1 MEIVCNLVLVIC
13 NFKTLMYDL
22 IIIGGGPA
30 GITAGI
36 YAARQ
41 KLNTLLVTKDFGG
54 QISLKAV
61 NIENWPG
68 IKEISGLD
76 LIKQFEEHLKKYE
89 VAIEMDEVRKVEKI
103 DDKFLVHT
111 VNKNTFKAKTVILA
125 SGADP
130 RPLEIPGE
138 KEFLGRGVSYCTVCD
153 AAMFSKKIV
162 AVIGGGNAGFEAA
175 VALAQW
181 AEKVYILEYGEKI
194 SADSENQE
202 RGKKIGKIEI
212 ITNARA
218 KEIKGDKFVSSL
230 VYLDRKTDR
239 ENSLTVEGVFI
250 EIGRQPATSFVKG
263 LVEFNEKDEIKVDPF
278 SGQTSTPGLFA
289 AGDADNVPYK
299 QIVVAAGEG
308 CKAALSVYGYLQ
320 KDGQNNKNK

>member
-1 MEIVCNLVLVIC
+1 M
-13 NFKTLMYDL
+13 
-22 IIIGGGPA
+22 
-30 GITAGI
+30 TAGI

-41 KLNTLLVTKDFGG
+41 RLKTLLITKDFGG
-54 QISLKAV
+54 QIALKAV

-76 LIKQFEEHLKKYE
+76 LNRQFEEHLKKYE
-89 VAIEMDEVRKVEKI
+89 VGIEMDEVRRVEKT

-111 VNKNTFKAKTVILA
+111 VNKNTFEAKTVILA

-138 KEFLGRGVSYCTVCD
+138 KEFLGKGVSYCTVCD
-153 AAMFSKKIV
+153 AAMFSNKTV
-162 AVIGGGNAGFEAA
+162 AVVGGGNAGFEAA
-175 VALAQW
+175 IALAQW
-181 AEKVYILEYGEKI
+181 TKKVYILEYGEKM

-202 RGKKIGKIEI
+202 RGKKTGKIEV
-212 ITNARA
+212 ITNAKT
-218 KEIKGDKFVSSL
+218 KEIKGDKFVHSL
-230 VYLDRKTDR
+230 IYLDRQADKET
-239 ENSLTVEGVFI
+239 NLAVEGVFI

-263 LVEFNEKDEIKVDPF
+263 LVEFNEKDEIKVNPF
-278 SGQTSTPGLFA
+278 SGETSTPGLFA

-308 CKAALSVYGYLQ
+308 CKAALSAYGYLQ
-320 KDGQNNKNK
+320 KSGFNNKNK

>member
-1 MEIVCNLVLVIC
+1 
-13 NFKTLMYDL
+13 MYDL

-30 GITAGI
+30 GVTAGI

-41 KLNTLLVTKDFGG
+41 KLKTLLITKDFSG
-54 QISLKAV
+54 QIALKAV

-76 LIKQFEEHLKKYE
+76 LIRSFEEHLKKYE
-89 VAIEMDEVRKVEKI
+89 VDIVKEEVRRLEKK
-103 DDKFLVHT
+103 DKGFLILT
-111 VNKNTFKAKTVILA
+111 LSQKIFEAKTVILA

-138 KEFLGRGVSYCTVCD
+138 KEFLGKGVSYCTVCD

-162 AVIGGGNAGFEAA
+162 AVIGGGNAGLEGA
-175 VALAQW
+175 VALSQW
-181 AEKVYILEYGEKI
+181 TEKVYVLEYGEKI
-194 SADSENQE
+194 NAEIENQE
-202 RGKKIGKIEI
+202 RVKKIDKIEI
-212 ITNARA
+212 LTNVQA
-218 KEIKGDKFVSSL
+218 KEIRGDKLVDSL
-230 VYLDRKTDR
+230 VYLDKKTGK
-239 ENSLTVEGVFI
+239 ENILKIGGVFI

-263 LVEFNEKDEIKVDPF
+263 LVDFNERDEIKVDPF
-278 SGQTSTPGLFA
+278 TGQTSTPGLFA

-308 CKAALSVYGYLQ
+308 CKAALSVYAYLQ
-320 KDGQNNKNK
+320 KNSL

>member
-1 MEIVCNLVLVIC
+1 M
-13 NFKTLMYDL
+13 TYDL

-30 GITAGI
+30 GVTAGI

-41 KLNTLLVTKDFGG
+41 KIKTLLITKDFGG
-54 QISLKAV
+54 QIALKAV

-76 LIKQFEEHLKKYE
+76 LTRSFEEHLRKYE
-89 VAIEMDEVRKVEKI
+89 VDIEKDEVRKV
-103 DDKFLVHT
+103 
-111 VNKNTFKAKTVILA
+111 AKTDKGFSVLTVSQKTLEAKTIILA

-138 KEFLGRGVSYCTVCD
+138 KEFLGKGVSYCTVCD
-153 AAMFSKKIV
+153 AAMFSEKIV
-162 AVIGGGNAGFEAA
+162 AVIGGGNAGLEGA

-194 SADSENQE
+194 NADIANQQ
-202 RGKKIGKIEI
+202 RVQKIAKIEI
-212 ITNARA
+212 LTNVQA
-218 KEIKGDKFVSSL
+218 KEVKGDKFVDSL
-230 VYLDRKTDR
+230 VYLDKKTD
-239 ENSLTVEGVFI
+239 EEKVLKVKGVFI

-263 LVEFNEKDEIKVDPF
+263 LVDFNEKDEIKVDPF
-278 SGQTSTPGLFA
+278 TGQTSTPGLFA

-320 KDGQNNKNK
+320 NNGL

>member
-1 MEIVCNLVLVIC
+1 M
-13 NFKTLMYDL
+13 
-22 IIIGGGPA
+22 
-30 GITAGI
+30 TAGI

-41 KLNTLLVTKDFGG
+41 RINTLLVTKDFGG
-54 QISLKAV
+54 QIALKAV

-76 LIKQFEEHLKKYE
+76 LNRQFEEHLKKYE
-89 VAIEMDEVRKVEKI
+89 VAIEMDEVRRVEKT
-103 DDKFLVHT
+103 DDKFLVYT
-111 VNKNTFKAKTVILA
+111 VNKNTFEAKTVILA

-138 KEFLGRGVSYCTVCD
+138 KEFLGKGVSYCTVCD

-162 AVIGGGNAGFEAA
+162 AVIGGGNAGFEGA

-194 SADSENQE
+194 SADYENQE
-202 RGKKIGKIEI
+202 RAKGSGKIEI
-212 ITNARA
+212 ITGVRA

-230 VYLDRKTDR
+230 IYLDRKTDK
-239 ENSLTVEGVFI
+239 ENNLAVKGVFI

-263 LVEFNEKDEIKVDPF
+263 LVEFNEKDEIKVNPF
-278 SGQTSTPGLFA
+278 SGETSTPGLFA

-308 CKAALSVYGYLQ
+308 CKAALSAYGYLQ
-320 KDGQNNKNK
+320 KSGFNNKNK